1 MFDGDVYGILTI
13 QSTGLLGIVDWPMNW
28 EPLFSTSQ
36 RRWQGSLE
44 VAHMA
49 ERKMHHFDANNQCKE
64 KLQENPIFK
73 GEISG
78 FRLGFSHKPIHANNI
93 YKFT

>member
-1 MFDGDVYGILTI
+1 
-13 QSTGLLGIVDWPMNW
+13 
-28 EPLFSTSQ
+28 
-36 RRWQGSLE
+36 
-44 VAHMA
+44 MA

-78 FRLGFSHKPIHANNI
+78 FRLGFSLKPIHANNI
-93 YKFT
+93 YKSFFWEITHSSTQAHPPALRFGEPLRHQRCTVGASVGLGAGW